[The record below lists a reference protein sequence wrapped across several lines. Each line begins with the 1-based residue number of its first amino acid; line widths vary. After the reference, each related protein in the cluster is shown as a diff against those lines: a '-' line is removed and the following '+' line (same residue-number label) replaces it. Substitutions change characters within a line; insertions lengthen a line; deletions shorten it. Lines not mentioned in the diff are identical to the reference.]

1 MTHTAVISRLQ
12 ITLEYQRKKGGGET
26 WLAKGWRTNL
36 RDDMASGILKRRGL
50 LILGICAAAVAVYAT
65 RSMWT
70 GGASTA
76 QAPPRPQAV
85 SVEVAKAEK
94 KPVPLDV
101 DSIGAVTPISSV
113 ALKSRLETTIM
124 AVHFEDGARVKE
136 GDLLFTLDARQ
147 IDAQIAQAEGN
158 LARSRSQLVAAE
170 RDLKRYTDLIGKGA
184 TTQVNVDNAKTASD
198 TATAIIQADEAI
210 VDNLKVQKSFTKIT
224 APISGRISAATVKVG
239 NFVRPADT
247 SALATIN
254 QMAPVYVTFAIPQ
267 RVLSDLRDA
276 MKAGQSSV
284 TATIPGNGKSETG
297 GIAMVENTVDPTTGM
312 VTVRGIMGNESE
324 LLWPGILVNTRL
336 TVRTEDAVIVPSVG
350 VQRSQTG
357 NFVFVVRDGKAQ
369 VQPVT
374 IGRTFQGVSVVDSGL
389 EGGEDIVVDGQLLL
403 SNGTLVEPRSRKAGA

>member
-1 MTHTAVISRLQ
+1 
-12 ITLEYQRKKGGGET
+12 
-26 WLAKGWRTNL
+26 
-36 RDDMASGILKRRGL
+36 MASGLLKRRGL
-50 LILGICAAAVAVYAT
+50 LILGVCVIAIAAYAT

-70 GGASTA
+70 GGATTA
-76 QAPPRPQAV
+76 QAPLRPQAV

-124 AVHFEDGARVKE
+124 EVHFEDGARVKE

-158 LARSRSQLVAAE
+158 LARSKSQLVAAE
-170 RDLKRYTDLIGKGA
+170 RDLKRYSDLIGKGA
-184 TTQVNVDNAKTASD
+184 TTQVSVDNARTASD
-198 TATAIIQADEAI
+198 TATATIQADQAI
-210 VDNLKVQKSFTKIT
+210 LDNLKVQKSYTRIT

-276 MKAGQSSV
+276 MKVGQASV

-297 GIAMVENTVDPTTGM
+297 TVAMVENTVDATTGM

-336 TVRTEDAVIVPSVG
+336 TVRTEEAVVVPSVG

-357 NFVFVVRDGKAQ
+357 NFVFVIRDGKAQ
-369 VQPVT
+369 IQPVT
-374 IGRTFQGVSVVDSGL
+374 ISRTFQGISVVDSGL

-403 SNGTLVEPRSRKAGA
+403 SNGTPVAPRSRKAGA

>member
-1 MTHTAVISRLQ
+1 MSGNFFRRILLAGIVI
-12 ITLEYQRKKGGGET
+12 
-26 WLAKGWRTNL
+26 
-36 RDDMASGILKRRGL
+36 
-50 LILGICAAAVAVYAT
+50 AAVALYAT

-70 GGASTA
+70 SGATTA
-76 QAPPRPQAV
+76 QTPPRPQAV

-113 ALKSRLETTIM
+113 ALKSRVETTIVG
-124 AVHFEDGARVKE
+124 VHFEDGARVKA
-136 GDLLFTLDARQ
+136 GDLLFTLDSRQ

-158 LARSRSQLVAAE
+158 LARSQSQLVAAE
-170 RDLKRYTDLIGKGA
+170 RDVRRFNELIGKGA
-184 TTQVNVDNAKTASD
+184 TTQVNVDNAKTAAD
-198 TATAIIQADEAI
+198 TATATIQADQAI
-210 VDNLKVQKSFTKIT
+210 LDNLKVQKSYTKIT
-224 APISGRISAATVKVG
+224 APITGRISAATVKVG

-247 SALATIN
+247 SPLATIN

-276 MKAGQSSV
+276 MKDGQSSV

-297 GIAMVENTVDPTTGM
+297 KIAMVENTVDATTGM
-312 VTVRGIMGNESE
+312 VTVRGIMANDNE
-324 LLWPGILVNTRL
+324 LLWPGILVNTTL
-336 TVRTEDAVIVPSVG
+336 TVRTENAVIVPSVG

-357 NFVFVVRDGKAQ
+357 NFVFVIRDGKAQ

-374 IGRTFQGVSVVDSGL
+374 IGRTFRGFSVIDSGL

-403 SNGTLVEPRSRKAGA
+403 SNGTPVAPRSRKAGA